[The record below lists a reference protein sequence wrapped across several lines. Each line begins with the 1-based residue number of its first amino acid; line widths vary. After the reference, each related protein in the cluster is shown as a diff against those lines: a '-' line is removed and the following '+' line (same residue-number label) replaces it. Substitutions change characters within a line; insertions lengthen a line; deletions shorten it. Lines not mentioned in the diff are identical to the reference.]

1 MRVLVFTPSG
11 VDEWARAVRAP
22 RGVTVHATAS
32 AEEAVR
38 LAPDVEV
45 IYGWK
50 VPPEV
55 LARARQLRWVQVMG
69 AGVERFLVPEL
80 PAHVV
85 VTRAPVFGH
94 WMAEYVLGWCLWLS
108 QKMETYRAAQR
119 ERRWIQEI
127 EPEPLGGRTMTIVGL
142 GDIGRALARPAA
154 ALGLRVLGVSR
165 RARRVPHVD
174 RVYAR
179 AALARALGAADI
191 VVLAVPLTSRTRGM
205 IGPDELAALKPS
217 AWLVNVARGPVIDE
231 AALVTA
237 LSERRIA
244 AAILDVFDE
253 EPLPPDHPLWN
264 LPNVV
269 VTPHISGPSK
279 ADEIT
284 QVFNENLRRY
294 RRGER
299 LKHVVDKKRGY

>member
-1 MRVLVFTPSG
+1 
-11 VDEWARAVRAP
+11 VRAP

-32 AEEAVR
+32 PEEAVR

-45 IYGWK
+45 VYGWK

-94 WMAEYVLGWCLWLS
+94 WMAEYVLGWCLWLT

-127 EPEPLGGRTMTIVGL
+127 EPEALGGRTMTIVGL
-142 GDIGRALARPAA
+142 GDIGRALARAAA

-174 RVYAR
+174 RVYTR
-179 AALARALGAADI
+179 AALARALAAADI
-191 VVLAVPLTSRTRGM
+191 VVLAVPLTPETRGL
-205 IGPDELAALKPS
+205 IGPRELAALKPS
-217 AWLVNVARGPVIDE
+217 AWLVNVARGPVVDE
-231 AALVTA
+231 AALVAA

-253 EPLPPDHPLWN
+253 EPLPPDHPLWA

-279 ADEIT
+279 AEEIT
-284 QVFNENLRRY
+284 QVFNENLGRY
-294 RRGER
+294 VRGER
-299 LKHVVDKKRGY
+299 VKYVVDKKGGY

>member
-1 MRVLVFTPSG
+1 VRVLVYTPSG
-11 VDEWARAVRAP
+11 IDEWARAVRAP
-22 RGVTVHATAS
+22 RGVTVLAAGNP
-32 AEEAVR
+32 EDAVR

-55 LARARQLRWVQVMG
+55 LVRARQLRWVQVMG

-108 QKMETYRAAQR
+108 QKKETYRAAQR
-119 ERRWIQEI
+119 ERRWIQEV

-179 AALARALGAADI
+179 VALVRALGAADI

-205 IGPDELAALKPS
+205 IGPGELAALKPS

-231 AALVTA
+231 TALVAA

-253 EPLPPDHPLWN
+253 EPLPPDHPLWT
-264 LPNVV
+264 LPDVV

-279 ADEIT
+279 AEEIT